1 MHRKRGLNACATGIA
16 VAWPLRFA
24 SITEGGVAISQS
36 GSRKTALVTGASYGV
51 GAATALALARDG
63 FDVALTATRRENL
76 DATLGQLADCGARV
90 LPLALD
96 LRSEASIAQAVA
108 EVGQA
113 FGALDVLVNNA
124 GANLRK
130 LAVEVTAQEFREVM
144 EVNVT
149 GTFLLTQAV
158 GRTMIAR
165 RQGGAIVSIAS
176 THALIGAPE
185 RSTYGISKAA
195 VVQMTR
201 MLAVEWAP
209 HGIRVNAVAP
219 GRLDTPS
226 PSRAASGADAKYMQA
241 MLDRIPL
248 RRLATPEEVAA
259 AVAYFAS
266 PQAQTVTGQV
276 LFIDGGLTTA

>member
-1 MHRKRGLNACATGIA
+1 MAEAQ
-16 VAWPLRFA
+16 VAK
-24 SITEGGVAISQS
+24 VQS
-36 GSRKTALVTGASYGV
+36 GSRKAALVTGASYGV
-51 GAATALALARDG
+51 GAACALELARQG
-63 FDVALTATRRENL
+63 FDLAVAATRLAHL
-76 DATLGQLADCGARV
+76 DETVGKLGASGVRV

-96 LRSEASIAQAVA
+96 LRAEASIAEAIG
-108 EVGQA
+108 EIGQT

-130 LAVEVTAQEFREVM
+130 LALDVTAQEFREVM

-165 RQGGAIVSIAS
+165 GQGGAIISIAS

-185 RSTYGISKAA
+185 RSTYGMSKGA

-201 MLAVEWAP
+201 MLAVEWAE

-226 PSRAASGADAKYMQA
+226 PSRAATGSDPKYMQA
-241 MLDRIPL
+241 MLERIPL
-248 RRLATPEEVAA
+248 HRLATAEEVAT

-266 PQAQTVTGQV
+266 PQAQTVTGQL